1 MEDDAHLPYDES
13 VQFSWVQLDNGGGYR
28 LETAA
33 KITGSD
39 SFATALIHLDHPN
52 GGGPGTTVQVD
63 VDGSRHSFAISRS
76 PRRNVQGV
84 YAMRA
89 LCIRALCIRVFT
101 PSFFAVFVDVGDGG
115 WPVGCFTRD
124 VQGKFQCNVVYSGQ
138 PLVDLSPIGDRYI
151 VLMETIVSRR
161 VMYAQCYDAHDTA
174 SPLWTAT
181 ASPLCSTQ
189 YCICETTL
197 EDDAGAGTV
206 SLLLSYA
213 GVPQLKL
220 TATEGGIVEAEGSA
234 EWRWRLGADGDW
246 RTDVLCM
253 VKPAVAATPR

>member
-1 MEDDAHLPYDES
+1 MEDDADPPYDES
-13 VQFSWVQLDNGGGYR
+13 VQFSWVRLDNGGGYR

-39 SFATALIHLDHPN
+39 SFATALIHLDYPS
-52 GGGPGTTVQVD
+52 GGPGATVQVD
-63 VDGSRHSFAISRS
+63 VDGAHHSFPVSRP
-76 PRRNVQGV
+76 PRDVHGV
-84 YAMRA
+84 HAMRA

-115 WPVGCFTRD
+115 WPIGCFTRD
-124 VQGKFQCNVVYSGQ
+124 VQGKFQCSVVHSGQ
-138 PLVDLSPIGDRYI
+138 PLVDLSAIGDRYV
-151 VLMETIVSRR
+151 VLMETVINRR

-174 SPLWTAT
+174 SPMWTAT

-189 YCICETTL
+189 YYMCETTL
-197 EDDAGAGTV
+197 AGDADAGTV

-213 GVPQLKL
+213 GVPQLEL

-246 RTDVLCM
+246 RTDVLCT
-253 VKPAVAATPR
+253 VKPVVAATPR